1 MVESNH
7 HSFYDLVILDVRMA
21 GINGLQLYQRFKNI
35 NDKTKIVFL
44 TALDAVEEI
53 ATIFPELTRENI
65 LQKPIS
71 NTEFIRRI
79 KRVIKG

>member
-1 MVESNH
+1 
-7 HSFYDLVILDVRMA
+7 MA